1 MLVLGNKYENVKVRK
16 RVKAESI
23 KQTLTKMR
31 ATICVLIRSGSNCN
45 KHTHTPTNQFSANSL
60 VLHLISLTIKKKKK
74 NTNNSDPPIVC
85 IYKQQLHTE

>member
-45 KHTHTPTNQFSANSL
+45 KHTHTHPQINFP
-60 VLHLISLTIKKKKK
+60 LIA
-74 NTNNSDPPIVC
+74 
-85 IYKQQLHTE
+85 